1 LVGLTITDTRISIIN
16 NEETMSKKDVRRIF
30 STEELNGFFDAVE
43 SLKKYRRADL
53 EDDQK

>member
-1 LVGLTITDTRISIIN
+1 
-16 NEETMSKKDVRRIF
+16 MSKKDVRRIF